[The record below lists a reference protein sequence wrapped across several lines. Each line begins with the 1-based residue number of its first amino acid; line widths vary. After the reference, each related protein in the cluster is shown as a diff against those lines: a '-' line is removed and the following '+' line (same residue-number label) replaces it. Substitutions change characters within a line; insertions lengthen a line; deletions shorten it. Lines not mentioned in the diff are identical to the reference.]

1 MIQKYMPAGGVI
13 ISTAQDHALIYAT
26 RAVSLFEQS
35 DIPMIGLVENMAGY
49 ACPHFGEVSDPFGA
63 GGAEAAAKH
72 MGMPFLGRI
81 PLDLAIR
88 PASDAGQPPAA
99 FDGPQAEPFMAIAAT
114 LARWIPNP
122 PPHQAGTRD
131 FCSS

>member
-26 RAVSLFEQS
+26 RAVSLFEQA

-49 ACPHFGEVSDPFGA
+49 ACPPCGEVSDPFGA

-72 MGMPFLGRI
+72 LGMPFLGRF
-81 PLDLAIR
+81 PLDIAIR
-88 PASDAGQPPAA
+88 HTFHAGQPTAA
-99 FDGPQAEPFMAIAAT
+99 ATVQPDEPFTASS
-114 LARWIPNP
+114 R
-122 PPHQAGTRD
+122 TRRPRRGHTGAPAWGQ
-131 FCSS
+131 

>member
-49 ACPHFGEVSDPFGA
+49 ACPHCGEVSDPFGA

-81 PLDLAIR
+81 PLDNAIR
-88 PASDAGQPPAA
+88 QAPDAGQPPAA
-99 FDGPQAEPFMAIAAT
+99 FDGPQDQPFLALAETVASGIENSRT
-114 LARWIPNP
+114 
-122 PPHQAGTRD
+122 
-131 FCSS
+131 S